1 MEKYQ
6 KNAGPVKT
14 AGTATKTKPVQ
25 PGRPVSSPGKMA
37 DFAFTKENYRLM
49 LIGLALMVLGF
60 LLMIGGGSK
69 DPADFSPD
77 IFNFQRITLAPIL
90 ILAGYVVE
98 IFAIMKKSND

>member
-1 MEKYQ
+1 
-6 KNAGPVKT
+6 
-14 AGTATKTKPVQ
+14 
-25 PGRPVSSPGKMA
+25 
-37 DFAFTKENYRLM
+37 
-49 LIGLALMVLGF
+49 
-60 LLMIGGGSK
+60 MIGGGSK